1 MLGVILAITAAF
13 CWGTGAIFTRLG
25 LQNIKASTGT
35 FISVLS
41 SVFLVAILALSLN
54 FDAVVNLSLTTIL
67 WFSLIGFINYF
78 IGRQFNYRSI
88 KYIGVIKAT
97 PLFASAPLFALV
109 LAVSIIGESVN
120 PAIVIGTLAVVGG
133 LGLVITS
140 K

>member
-1 MLGVILAITAAF
+1 MLGVVLAITAAF
-13 CWGTGAIFTRLG
+13 CWGTGAIFSRLG
-25 LQNIKASTGT
+25 LQSIKASTGT

-41 SVFLVAILALSLN
+41 SVSLVVILALSLN
-54 FDAVVNLSLTTIL
+54 FDAVVNLSLTTFL

-97 PLFASAPLFALV
+97 PLFASAPLFALI
-109 LAVSIIGESVN
+109 LAVTITGESVN

-140 K
+140 G

>member
-1 MLGVILAITAAF
+1 MLGVVLAITASF
-13 CWGTGAIFTRLG
+13 CWGTGAIFSRLG
-25 LQNIKASTGT
+25 LQSIKASTGT

-41 SVFLVAILALSLN
+41 SVFLVAVLALSLN
-54 FDAVVNLSLTTIL
+54 FDAVVNLSLTTFL

-109 LAVSIIGESVN
+109 LAVIIIGESVN

>member
-1 MLGVILAITAAF
+1 MLGVVLAITAAF
-13 CWGTGAIFTRLG
+13 CWGTGAIFSRLG
-25 LQNIKASTGT
+25 LQSIKASTGT

-41 SVFLVAILALSLN
+41 SIFLVAGLALSLN
-54 FDAVVNLSLTTIL
+54 FNAIGDLTPSTFL
-67 WFSLIGFINYF
+67 WFSLVGFVNYF

-109 LAVSIIGESVN
+109 LAIIIIGETVN
-120 PAIVIGTLAVVGG
+120 LAIVIGTLAVVGG
-133 LGLVITS
+133 LGLVVTS

>member
-1 MLGVILAITAAF
+1 MLGVVLAITAAF
-13 CWGTGAIFTRLG
+13 FWGAGAIFSRLG
-25 LQNIKASTGT
+25 LQSIKASTGS

-41 SVFLVAILALSLN
+41 SVFLVAVLALSLN
-54 FDAVVNLSLTTIL
+54 FDAVADLSLTTLL
-67 WFSLIGFINYF
+67 WFSLVGFVNYF

-109 LAVSIIGESVN
+109 LAIIIIGETVN
-120 PAIVIGTLAVVGG
+120 LAIVIGTLAVAGG
-133 LGLVITS
+133 LGLVVTS

>member
-1 MLGVILAITAAF
+1 VLGVVLAITAAF
-13 CWGTGAIFTRLG
+13 CWGTGAIFSRLG
-25 LQNIKASTGT
+25 LQCIKASTGT

-54 FDAVVNLSLTTIL
+54 FDAVTDLSLTTFL
-67 WFSLIGFINYF
+67 WFSLVGFVNYF
-78 IGRQFNYRSI
+78 IGRQFNYRSV

-109 LAVSIIGESVN
+109 LAIIIIGETVN
-120 PAIVIGTLAVVGG
+120 LAIVIGTLAVVGG
-133 LGLVITS
+133 LGLVVTS

>member
-1 MLGVILAITAAF
+1 MLGVVLAITAAF
-13 CWGTGAIFTRLG
+13 CWGTGAIFSRLG
-25 LQNIKASTGT
+25 LQCIKASTGT

-54 FDAVVNLSLTTIL
+54 FDAVTDLSLTTFL
-67 WFSLIGFINYF
+67 WFSLVGFVNYF
-78 IGRQFNYRSI
+78 IGRQFNYRSV

-109 LAVSIIGESVN
+109 LAIIIIGETVN
-120 PAIVIGTLAVVGG
+120 LAIVIGTLAVVGG
-133 LGLVITS
+133 LGLVVTS